1 MTKTYSWLSRLAL
14 SLAVLAASVLSANQA
29 HAGGL
34 YLFDRGARALGRGGA
49 FVAGV
54 DDPSA
59 LWYNPAGL
67 LASKNQ
73 LVADAVLPILLA
85 DYTPTDNM
93 GNVTG
98 PKVTAKPTPIPI
110 PTLAVSHLVGKKL
123 AWGAGILA
131 PMVVLMNWDQS
142 VGADRQ
148 PSPTRYSLLELKGT
162 ILANLTGGFAY
173 QALDWLTI
181 GADLQFQV
189 GYLRAKAALTGC
201 DGVICNFP
209 EEPSSDLYAT
219 VKTFPTYGLTGV
231 LGAIAD
237 FKIMKFGFS
246 AMMPYT
252 LRGRG
257 WINVKM
263 PTSPLFE
270 DARLDGDK
278 VKLSTK
284 FPTILRFGSELKL
297 VKWLALEGNFV
308 WEQWSRQKSID
319 IKTDNVT
326 VRDVVGIGD
335 YQVGNVKFERKM
347 RNTWSLR
354 GGFEATCAR
363 SICGKFDF
371 QLRGGLAYETGAF
384 TSQTLQP
391 FTLDTNKVV
400 LSGGFTIG
408 LTKWL
413 RFDTV
418 AGLVFMQNM
427 NVTDS
432 TIHQPQAIR
441 PPNDE
446 LAAVIGNG
454 KYAQNAFFLGGGFR
468 AQTDMK
474 TSYKK

>member
-1 MTKTYSWLSRLAL
+1 MKSSYSWVSRLGL
-14 SLAVLAASVLSANQA
+14 TLAVLAGSVLSANQA

-85 DYTPTDNM
+85 DFTKL
-93 GNVTG
+93 NVDTG
-98 PKVTAKPTPIPI
+98 EYSQKVTAKPTPIPI
-110 PTLAVSHLVGKKL
+110 PTLAVSHLVGRKL

-131 PMVVLMNWDQS
+131 PMVVLMNWEQS
-142 VGADRQ
+142 VGANRD
-148 PSPTRYSLLELKGT
+148 PSPARYSLLELKGT
-162 ILANLTGGFAY
+162 ALANLTGGFAY
-173 QALDWLTI
+173 QALDWLALGFDVQAQI
-181 GADLQFQV
+181 
-189 GYLRAKAALTGC
+189 GYLRAKTALSGC

-209 EEPSSDLYAT
+209 EEKTSDFYAT
-219 VKTFPTYGLTGV
+219 VKTIPTYGFTGV
-231 LGAIAD
+231 FGAIAD
-237 FKIMKFGFS
+237 FQILKFGFS
-246 AMMPYT
+246 AMLPYT
-252 LRGRG
+252 LRGTG
-257 WINVKM
+257 HVNIKM
-263 PTSPLFE
+263 PSSPLFE
-270 DARLDGDK
+270 DAQLDGDK
-278 VKLSTK
+278 VNIKIK
-284 FPTILRFGSELKL
+284 FPTVLRFGSELKL
-297 VKWLALEGNFV
+297 VKWLALEGAFV

-319 IKTDNVT
+319 IETEG
-326 VRDVVGIGD
+326 VRVRNVVGIGD
-335 YQVGNVKFERKM
+335 YDVGNIKIERKM

-354 GGFEATCAR
+354 GGFEASCAR
-363 SICGKFDF
+363 SICGKLDF

-384 TSQTLQP
+384 TSKTIQP
-391 FTLDTNKVV
+391 FTIDTNKVV

-418 AGLVFMQNM
+418 AGLVFMENL

-432 TIHQPQAIR
+432 TIRQPQAIR
-441 PPNDE
+441 PPNSE
-446 LAAVIGNG
+446 LVSVIGNG
-454 KYAQNAFFLGGGFR
+454 KYEQMAFFLGGGFR

-474 TSYKK
+474 TAYRK

>member
-1 MTKTYSWLSRLAL
+1 MSKAYSWASRLTL
-14 SLAVLAASVLSANQA
+14 GLAVLAASVLSTNEA

-73 LVADAVLPILLA
+73 LVADAVLPVLLA
-85 DYTPTDNM
+85 DFTKMNGDGSYGPT
-93 GNVTG
+93 
-98 PKVTAKPTPIPI
+98 VTAKPTPIPI
-110 PTLAVSHLVGKKL
+110 PTLAISHLVGKKL

-131 PMVVLMNWDQS
+131 PMVVLMNWEQS
-142 VGADRQ
+142 VGKDRQ

-162 ILANLTGGFAY
+162 VLANVTAGFAY

-181 GADLQFQV
+181 GADLQFQM
-189 GYLRAKAALTGC
+189 GYLRAKTALTGC

-209 EEPSSDLYAT
+209 EEPTSDFYAT

-231 LGAIAD
+231 IGAIAD
-237 FKIMKFGFS
+237 FKILKFGAS
-246 AMMPYT
+246 VMLPYT

-257 WINVKM
+257 WIDVKM
-263 PTSPLFE
+263 PTSALFE
-270 DARLDGDK
+270 DAYLDGDK
-278 VKLSTK
+278 VKINVK

-297 VKWLALEGNFV
+297 VKWLALEGDFV

-319 IKTDNVT
+319 IKTDGVR
-326 VRDVVGIGD
+326 VRDVTGIGD
-335 YQVGNVKFERKM
+335 YDVGDVKIERKM
-347 RNTWSLR
+347 KNVWSLR
-354 GGFEATCAR
+354 GGFEASCAR
-363 SICGKFDF
+363 SICGKLDF

-391 FTLDTNKVV
+391 FTIDTNKVV

-408 LTKWL
+408 LAKWL

-418 AGLVFMQNM
+418 AGLIFMQNLD
-427 NVTDS
+427 VKDS
-432 TIHQPQAIR
+432 TIRQPQAIR
-441 PPNDE
+441 PPNSE
-446 LAAVIGNG
+446 LVSVIGNG
-454 KYAQNAFFLGGGFR
+454 RYEQTAFFLGGGFR
-468 AQTDMK
+468 AMTDMK
-474 TSYKK
+474 TAYKK

>member
-1 MTKTYSWLSRLAL
+1 MSKAFSWVSRLGLA
-14 SLAVLAASVLSANQA
+14 LAVLAASVLSANRA

-49 FVAGV
+49 MVAGI
-54 DDPSA
+54 DDPNA

-73 LVADAVLPILLA
+73 LIADAVLPVLLA
-85 DYTPTDNM
+85 DFTKLNADGSYSPT
-93 GNVTG
+93 
-98 PKVTAKPTPIPI
+98 VTARPTPIPI
-110 PTLAVSHLVGKKL
+110 PTLAISHAVGNKL
-123 AWGAGILA
+123 AWGAGIMA
-131 PMVVLMNWDQS
+131 PQVVLMNWPSS

-148 PSPTRYSLLELKGT
+148 PSPARYSLLELKGT
-162 ILANLTGGFAY
+162 ALANITAGFAY

-181 GADLQFQV
+181 GADMQFQI
-189 GYLRAKAALTGC
+189 GYLRAKTALTGC

-209 EEPSSDLYAT
+209 EEPTSDFYAT

-231 LGAIAD
+231 IGAIAD
-237 FKIMKFGFS
+237 FDILKFGFS
-246 AMMPYT
+246 AMLPYQ

-257 WINVKM
+257 WIDVKM
-263 PTSPLFE
+263 PKNPIFE
-270 DARLDGDK
+270 DAKLDGDK
-278 VKLSTK
+278 VKLGVK

-297 VKWLALEGNFV
+297 VKWLALEGDFV

-319 IKTDNVT
+319 IKTSGVT

-335 YQVGNVKFERKM
+335 YEVGNIKIERKM
-347 RNTWSLR
+347 KNVWSLR

-363 SICGKFDF
+363 SVCGKVDF

-384 TSQTLQP
+384 TSQTIQP
-391 FTLDTNKVV
+391 FTIDTNKVV
-400 LSGGFTIG
+400 LSGGFTVG

-418 AGLVFMQNM
+418 AGLIFMQNL

-432 TIHQPQAIR
+432 TIRQPQAIR

-446 LAAVIGNG
+446 LVSVIGNG

-468 AQTDMK
+468 ANTDMK
-474 TSYKK
+474 SYRK